1 MKDNAELIKQT
12 KEIFKAHDD
21 KGKLK
26 IVIISLLEDY
36 TIDTKG

>member
-12 KEIFKAHDD
+12 KEIFKAHDY

-26 IVIISLLEDY
+26 IIIKDY